1 MSRAPKGERRALDAY
16 YTPPA
21 LARACLATLAADI
34 AGARVLEPS
43 CGGGAFVAAARSLG
57 PATVLGYDINA
68 DAPGLA
74 LCDEA
79 VAGDFLELPERCV
92 DVVVGN
98 PPYRGAEDHI
108 ERAIGMAP
116 VVGMLVRMMLLASQK
131 RAGFWD
137 TNPPAEVWVI
147 RERPSFTGRG
157 MDACDYMWC
166 VWRADHVGPPV
177 MGWLSWR

>member
-1 MSRAPKGERRALDAY
+1 MSRAPNGERRALDAY

-21 LARACLATLAADI
+21 LARACLATLVEDI

-43 CGGGAFVAAARSLG
+43 CGGGAFVAAARELG
-57 PATVLGYDINA
+57 PLAIIGSDIDPA
-68 DAPGLA
+68 APGLA

-79 VAGDFLELPERCV
+79 IVGDFLTLPERCV
-92 DVVVGN
+92 DVAVGN

-116 VVGMLVRMMLLASQK
+116 VVGMLVRMMLLAGQK
-131 RAGFWD
+131 RAAFWD
-137 TNPPAEVWVI
+137 TNPPAVVWVI
-147 RERPSFTGRG
+147 RERPSFTGGG

-166 VWRADHVGPPV
+166 VWRADYIGPPV